1 MQIILHLSST
11 EICFSPVDDWVPW
24 LNIMMRQAA
33 IKNLKLRSLQKFISG
48 QSSLFNVLRRYQA
61 IAAQREE

>member
-11 EICFSPVDDWVPW
+11 EIFFSPVDDRVPW
-24 LNIMMRQAA
+24 LNIMMSQAA
-33 IKNLKLRSLQKFISG
+33 IKNLKLRSLQKFISD

-61 IAAQREE
+61 IAEREE